1 MKTMLVSAAL
11 ALAMAGSAM
20 AQNASRTYDLGPVW
34 QISYIETKPGMFD
47 DYMSYLNSTWRS
59 IQEAEKARGDVLD
72 YRVLAIDSPRD
83 GEADVILMIQYKNM
97 AVFDRS
103 LEEGEAVMAKAFGSV
118 PKSNQAAVSREQV
131 RVLRGKPVD
140 DLRHPRKGCARKRT
154 KCRRRDKALFG
165 FKDQNRANAAK
176 KRLPER
182 PAGEQDRRPDPQ
194 RVRIARHHR
203 HIAAGRTDG
212 RSECV
217 SARSRHGREHR
228 LPWAE
233 AKT

>member
-1 MKTMLVSAAL
+1 MRTVLAAAAL
-11 ALAMAGSAM
+11 ALGLSSAAM
-20 AQNASRTYDLGPVW
+20 AQNAPRTYDLGPVW

-118 PKSNQAAVSREQV
+118 PKSNQAAVSREQI
-131 RVLRGKPVD
+131 RVLRGG
-140 DLRHPRKGCARKRT
+140 LTARELT
-154 KCRRRDKALFG
+154 
-165 FKDQNRANAAK
+165 FKK
-176 KRLPER
+176 
-182 PAGEQDRRPDPQ
+182 
-194 RVRIARHHR
+194 
-203 HIAAGRTDG
+203 
-212 RSECV
+212 
-217 SARSRHGREHR
+217 
-228 LPWAE
+228 
-233 AKT
+233 

>member
-131 RVLRGKPVD
+131 RVLRGG
-140 DLRHPRKGCARKRT
+140 LTARELT
-154 KCRRRDKALFG
+154 
-165 FKDQNRANAAK
+165 FKK
-176 KRLPER
+176 
-182 PAGEQDRRPDPQ
+182 
-194 RVRIARHHR
+194 
-203 HIAAGRTDG
+203 
-212 RSECV
+212 
-217 SARSRHGREHR
+217 
-228 LPWAE
+228 
-233 AKT
+233 